1 MPSSDKGLYRGLVL
15 REVDYR
21 DSDRM
26 LTILTAER
34 GKISAKARGARRKNS
49 QLSAGTQLLVYSEF
63 AIFEERGRMTVD
75 GAEPLELFI
84 GLRKDILRLSLA
96 SYMAEALDAAAPENQ
111 PAGALLSDALN
122 LLYALSRGLK
132 PEPLIKAAF
141 ELRCAAICG
150 FMPNLDGCAECGDA
164 DPGEPVL
171 ELASGELRCR
181 EHAHMTCAALDA
193 PSLAAARYLMSAD
206 SKKMLA
212 FDLTGGSLERL
223 GIAAENYFLTT
234 MERGFS
240 TLDFYKGL

>member
-1 MPSSDKGLYRGLVL
+1 MRGLVL

-49 QLSAGTQLLVYSEF
+49 LLGAGTQLLVYSEF

-75 GAEPLELFI
+75 SAEPLELFL

-96 SYMAEALDAAAPENQ
+96 SYMAEALDAAAPENT
-111 PAGALLSDALN
+111 PSGALLSDALN

-132 PEPLIKAAF
+132 PETLIKAAF
-141 ELRCAAICG
+141 ELRAAAICG
-150 FMPNLDGCAECGDA
+150 FMPELTACAECGDA
-164 DPGEPVL
+164 DPSEPVL
-171 ELASGELRCR
+171 ELMSGELKCKG
-181 EHAHMTCAALDA
+181 HAHSSYAELDA
-193 PSLAAARYLMSAD
+193 PSLAAARYLMQAD

-223 GIAAENYFLTT
+223 GIAAENYFLVT

-240 TLDFYKGL
+240 TLDFYKSL